1 MKSCFGRRS
10 GNYWEIISC
19 RRGRELS
26 FIGVIMVEGQI
37 VSFSLSDID
46 RVLEELFESWL
57 ELFCYVLL
65 EVE

>member
-1 MKSCFGRRS
+1 M
-10 GNYWEIISC
+10 
-19 RRGRELS
+19 S